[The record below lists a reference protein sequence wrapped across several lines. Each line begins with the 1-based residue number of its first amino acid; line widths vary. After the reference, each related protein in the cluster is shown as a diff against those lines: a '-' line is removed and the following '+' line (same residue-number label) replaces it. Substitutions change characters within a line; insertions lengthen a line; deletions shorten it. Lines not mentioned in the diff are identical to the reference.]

1 VQNGTFIF
9 RGDDSYQGGDIG
21 VPIRFDVDAVDIIEH
36 LQQKKTGNPFVS
48 FSTKRAKKISDGT
61 RGARFFGKQ
70 ILKVSTDDLEQ
81 LVKSGV
87 VRVITPFDV
96 YDIISAHPKKQ
107 IRIQAGNIKSNMQR
121 NNELLIQGQ
130 IPSSIIQR

>member
-1 VQNGTFIF
+1 VQNGTFLF
-9 RGDDSYQGGDIG
+9 RGDDYYKGGNIG
-21 VPIRFDVDAVDIIEH
+21 VPISGDVDAVDIIEH
-36 LQQKKTGNPFVS
+36 LQQNKTGNPFVS
-48 FSTKRAKKISDGT
+48 FSTKRAKKISNGT
-61 RGARFFGKQ
+61 RGARFFGNK
-70 ILKVSTDDLEQ
+70 ILKVSTDDLDK
-81 LVKSGV
+81 LVKSCAI
-87 VRVITPFDV
+87 RVTTAFDA